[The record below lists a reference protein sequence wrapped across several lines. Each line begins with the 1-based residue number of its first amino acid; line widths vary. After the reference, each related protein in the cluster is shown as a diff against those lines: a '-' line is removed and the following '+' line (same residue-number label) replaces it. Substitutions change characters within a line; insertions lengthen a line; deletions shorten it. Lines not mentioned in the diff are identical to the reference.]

1 MSLPVSESAAMQKL
15 HQYICQQAFD
25 RAQKPSLPAGFIGP
39 ISPPPTSNF
48 IGQRWLK
55 EDPSSEPLVRVMFW
69 CHSPH
74 DGGSRHL
81 LLHLKSSVSE
91 ESLATKLCQ
100 IFEVPANDGV
110 ITKTIP
116 RFMPG
121 LCPLTDPNRGTTL
134 SSSTLAL
141 GPDH

>member
-1 MSLPVSESAAMQKL
+1 MERL

-39 ISPPPTSNF
+39 IRPPPTSNF

-55 EDPSSEPLVRVMFW
+55 EDPSSGPIVRVMFS
-69 CHSPH
+69 CDSPH
-74 DGGSRHL
+74 DGVSRHAL
-81 LLHLKSSVSE
+81 IHLKSSVTE
-91 ESLATKLCQ
+91 EALATKLCQ
-100 IFEVPANDGV
+100 VFEVPTNGGV

-121 LCPLTDPNRGTTL
+121 LCPLTDPHRGTTF

-141 GPDH
+141 GPTH